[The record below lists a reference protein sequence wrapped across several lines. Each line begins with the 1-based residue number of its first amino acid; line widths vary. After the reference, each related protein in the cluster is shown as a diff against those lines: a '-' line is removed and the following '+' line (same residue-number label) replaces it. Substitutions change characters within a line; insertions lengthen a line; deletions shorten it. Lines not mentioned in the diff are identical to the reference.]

1 LAIVVVVSTLT
12 FGASLHTLVSR
23 PALYGWNWDYELSG
37 GGGVGNVPQKLA
49 ATALD
54 RDHDVAGWSM
64 AYFGEVQGNGVAVPA
79 FGANARASV
88 APPQLSGHGLEGRGE
103 AVLGAN
109 TLAQLHKHIGDQV
122 EVNTGAKKPVRLTIV
137 GTASMPAIGGSGSG
151 SLHMEMGTGVLFPY
165 QDIPVSL
172 RDVVGNVPAGPNAIL
187 VRFRSGVN
195 RPRALRG
202 LNAIAQKLS
211 LPTNYGVTVE
221 SVQRPAE
228 IVNYRSMSSTP
239 LYLGIALA
247 VGAIAALALTLVTSV
262 RRRRRDLALLKT
274 LGFTRRQLAAV
285 VAYQSTV
292 AVAIGTVIGIPSGI
306 VIGRTLWDLFARGI
320 HAVPDAT
327 VPAATITFVAIA
339 ALVLANVVAALP
351 GLQAARTRTA
361 VLLRAE

>member
-1 LAIVVVVSTLT
+1 
-12 FGASLHTLVSR
+12 
-23 PALYGWNWDYELSG
+23 
-37 GGGVGNVPQKLA
+37 
-49 ATALD
+49 
-54 RDHDVAGWSM
+54 
-64 AYFGEVQGNGVAVPA
+64 
-79 FGANARASV
+79 
-88 APPQLSGHGLEGRGE
+88 
-103 AVLGAN
+103 
-109 TLAQLHKHIGDQV
+109 
-122 EVNTGAKKPVRLTIV
+122 
-137 GTASMPAIGGSGSG
+137 
-151 SLHMEMGTGVLFPY
+151 
-165 QDIPVSL
+165 
-172 RDVVGNVPAGPNAIL
+172 
-187 VRFRSGVN
+187 
-195 RPRALRG
+195 
-202 LNAIAQKLS
+202 
-211 LPTNYGVTVE
+211 
-221 SVQRPAE
+221 VQRPAE
-228 IVNYRSMSSTP
+228 IVNYLSMSSTP

-361 VLLRAE
+361 VLLRTE